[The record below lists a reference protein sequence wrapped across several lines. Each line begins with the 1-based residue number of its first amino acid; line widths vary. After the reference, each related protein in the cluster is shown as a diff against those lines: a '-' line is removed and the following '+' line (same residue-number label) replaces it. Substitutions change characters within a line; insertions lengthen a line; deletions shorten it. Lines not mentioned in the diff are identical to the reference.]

1 MSRTQSTIRTTISV
15 TALLMT
21 INGASAQSFDI
32 ESDGADRIRLSGQL
46 PTLTQQ
52 VAAASCALTSDVD
65 VEEAHDILEHAT
77 NQFDRYIVALRDGDE
92 ELHILHP
99 EKNRRTLVDL
109 EHVLTEWQA
118 IHGAIDSILVDGD
131 DVESSHII
139 DDHNL
144 KLLELTS
151 ILASDIAGQYAHPFE
166 ITADNVILIELAGRQ
181 RMLTQK
187 MAKDACEIWTG
198 YHSEEAKEDL
208 RSTMVIFENSLVALR
223 DGMPS
228 VGVLPAPN
236 DIIRADLDDL
246 LNRWGILKPNLTTLI
261 DGGELNEEQKFEV
274 FHDLEVELVELD
286 HLIDDY
292 KEYAE
297 RNH

>member
-1 MSRTQSTIRTTISV
+1 
-15 TALLMT
+15 L
-21 INGASAQSFDI
+21 D
-32 ESDGADRIRLSGQL
+32 
-46 PTLTQQ
+46 
-52 VAAASCALTSDVD
+52 
-65 VEEAHDILEHAT
+65 
-77 NQFDRYIVALRDGDE
+77 
-92 ELHILHP
+92 
-99 EKNRRTLVDL
+99 DL
-109 EHVLTEWQA
+109 EHVLTQWQA
-118 IHGAIDSILVDGD
+118 IRGAIDSILVDGH

-144 KLLELTS
+144 KMLELTS
-151 ILASDIAGQYAHPFE
+151 ILASRIAGQYAYPYE
-166 ITADNVILIELAGRQ
+166 IAADDVLLIEVAGRQ

-228 VGVLPAPN
+228 IGVLPAPN
-236 DIIRADLDDL
+236 DVIRADLDDL
-246 LNRWGILKPNLTTLI
+246 LNRWGILKPNLTTLV
-261 DGGELNEEQKFEV
+261 DGGELNEAQKFEV
-274 FHDLEVELVELD
+274 FHDLEVELAELD

-292 KEYAE
+292 KRHAE